1 MSVRQFVRLS
11 APGAALVALAAHPAA
26 AHTGGAQTLGFA
38 AGFLHPLA
46 GLDHV
51 LAMVAVGLL
60 AALLGGRALL
70 AVPGAFLGAMLIG
83 GTLGWLGASLPLVEV
98 AIVASVIV
106 LGGMVTSGRRIPVTL
121 ATVLAAAFGLFHG
134 HAHGTEMTAA
144 ASALSYGLGF
154 NSATALLHAGGIA
167 SARLADWTAQSA
179 GRAAVRMG
187 GGAIAA
193 LGLVL
198 VLV

>member
-1 MSVRQFVRLS
+1 
-11 APGAALVALAAHPAA
+11 
-26 AHTGGAQTLGFA
+26 
-38 AGFLHPLA
+38 
-46 GLDHV
+46 
-51 LAMVAVGLL
+51 MVAVGLL

-83 GTLGWLGASLPLVEV
+83 GALGWMGASLPLVEV

-106 LGGMVTSGRRIPVTL
+106 LGGMVASGRRIPVTL
-121 ATVLAAAFGLFHG
+121 TMVLAAAFGLFHG
-134 HAHGTEMTAA
+134 HAHGSEMMAA
-144 ASALSYGLGF
+144 ASALSYGFGF
-154 NSATALLHAGGIA
+154 LSATALLHAGGIA

-198 VLV
+198 SVA